1 MITTGDILTGIKNP
15 TSGQLMDCMYSSWN
29 TDPVHGEKVAYTR
42 IGLGLLD
49 IVRKDP
55 PREEASNSNRKR
67 GREDSPAAPAA
78 PAALA
83 ALDEAAPKTAV
94 AATIGG
100 PLHILHLPGWQGR
113 VGLHGVSRRL

>member
-1 MITTGDILTGIKNP
+1 L
-15 TSGQLMDCMYSSWN
+15 SGK
-29 TDPVHGEKVAYTR
+29 THPGRRPAAPIGRGEERTA
-42 IGLGLLD
+42 
-49 IVRKDP
+49 
-55 PREEASNSNRKR
+55 
-67 GREDSPAAPAA
+67 PAAPAA